1 MANIQSQYFKD
12 IDLNDAFFDSL
23 KKDYS
28 EFENWFAKKAAE
40 NQHAFTLYEDG
51 KLMAFLY
58 LKIEDDIDEAIVP
71 KFTKKRRLKVG
82 TFKIDAHGTKLG
94 ERFIKKI
101 LDVAVAKEIDEIY
114 LTIFDKHQPLI
125 KVLQNF
131 GFSEYGTKTTSNGKE
146 LVLLKNI
153 FRLKNDILK
162 DYPIVQTEN
171 KHIYGLSILP
181 QFHTRLFSDSIL
193 NNESVDILKDV
204 SHTNS
209 IHKIYICAMQA
220 VQSFQKGDIL
230 LIYRTNDGQGAA
242 RFRSVITSICIVE
255 EVLTVDNFDTEE
267 KFLKYC
273 EPYSIFSVEEL
284 RSFYRTKKYPFII
297 KMTYNAAFK
306 KRVTNGQLIDHFGI
320 DPDYWGVFSVTHEQF
335 KKIIKAG
342 EVNES
347 IIID

>member
-12 IDLNDAFFDSL
+12 IDLGDAFFDSL
-23 KKDYS
+23 KEDYS
-28 EFENWFAKKAAE
+28 EFNSWFAKKSTE
-40 NQHAFTLYEDG
+40 EKHAFTLYEDT

-58 LKIEDDIDEAIVP
+58 LKIEDEIDEAIAP
-71 KFTKKRRLKVG
+71 RFEEKRRLKVG

-101 LDVAVAKEIDEIY
+101 FDVAVVKKIDEIY
-114 LTIFDKHQPLI
+114 ATIFDKHQSLI
-125 KVLQNF
+125 SLLKTF

-153 FRLKNDILK
+153 FNLKNDILK

-181 QFHTRLFSDSIL
+181 QFHTKLFSDSIL

-220 VQSFQKGDIL
+220 VQNFHKGDVL
-230 LIYRTNDGQGAA
+230 LIYRTSDGQGAA
-242 RFRSVITSICIVE
+242 RYRSVVTSICVVE
-255 EVLTVDNFDTEE
+255 EVLTINDFSTEE

-273 EPYSIFSVEEL
+273 EPYSIFSVDEL
-284 RSFYRTKKYPFII
+284 RSFYRRKKYPFII
-297 KMTYNAAFK
+297 KMTYNVAFK
-306 KRVTNGQLIDHFGI
+306 KRVTNGQMIDSFGI
-320 DPDYWGVFSVTHEQF
+320 TPEYWGVFSVTHEQF
-335 KKIIKAG
+335 KKIMRAG
-342 EVNES
+342 EVDES